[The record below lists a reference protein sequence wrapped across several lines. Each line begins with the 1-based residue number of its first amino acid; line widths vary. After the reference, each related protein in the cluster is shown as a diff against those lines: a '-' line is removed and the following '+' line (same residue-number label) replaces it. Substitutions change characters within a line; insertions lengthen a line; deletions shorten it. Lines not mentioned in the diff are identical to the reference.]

1 MGLKKKHFSEDE
13 VVIFDEALIQK
24 RGDFWHFRMW
34 LEGENK
40 YARVSLRTRNRDA
53 AIAKGKEFFHQ
64 IKANQTA
71 GKTYFSLTAQQGVDM
86 YLEQRKKDVDAGL
99 IVKGRYGT
107 IRIHLN
113 HWLNFIGA
121 KTKLKELERT
131 DCENYYHRRSEESGK
146 GGASLSTIKNEQSSI
161 NAMMEWLYKR
171 NEVTIREFDFKKL
184 PRIYN
189 DEEAIRRATFTS
201 EEVTN
206 LRKALFNEATEVAK
220 DLANRRN
227 LTRFITA
234 YYLMVASIT
243 GLRTGEQRQLT
254 WGDIRF
260 DTQVKGEEGNEEEIP
275 VVAITVRAETSKV
288 RKRRVFYVQ
297 DDELFDNLLKTM
309 KPLMGKQKLSDC
321 LIFSRDG
328 KTMIKEHDILETFAW
343 ALKKAEVEDHEK
355 RNLVPYSFR
364 HYFITDRIKSGI
376 SYGNVAK
383 MCGTSV
389 TQIERTYFHIDKE
402 VMISNALAGYF
413 VSKDGVIVT
422 T

>member
-288 RKRRVFYVQ
+288 RKR
-297 DDELFDNLLKTM
+297 
-309 KPLMGKQKLSDC
+309 
-321 LIFSRDG
+321 
-328 KTMIKEHDILETFAW
+328 
-343 ALKKAEVEDHEK
+343 
-355 RNLVPYSFR
+355 
-364 HYFITDRIKSGI
+364 
-376 SYGNVAK
+376 
-383 MCGTSV
+383 
-389 TQIERTYFHIDKE
+389 
-402 VMISNALAGYF
+402 
-413 VSKDGVIVT
+413 
-422 T
+422 

>member
-1 MGLKKKHFSEDE
+1 MGLKKKQFSEDE

-53 AIAKGKEFFHQ
+53 AIAKGKDVFHE
-64 IKANQTA
+64 IKTNQKN

-86 YLEQRKKDVDAGL
+86 YLKQRLKDVEAGL

-131 DCENYYHRRSEESGK
+131 DCENYYHHRSEESGK

-161 NAMMEWLYKR
+161 NAMIEWLYKR

-189 DEEAIRRATFTS
+189 DEEAIRRATFTRD
-201 EEVTN
+201 EVTN
-206 LRKALFNEATEVAK
+206 LRKALFNEATEMAR
-220 DLANRRN
+220 DLKNKRN

-243 GLRTGEQRQLT
+243 GLRTGEQRQLK

-260 DTQVKGEEGNEEEIP
+260 DTVIRGGEGHEEEIP
-275 VVAITVRAETSKV
+275 VVVITVRAETSKV

-297 DDELFDNLLKTM
+297 DDELFDNMLKVM
-309 KPLMGKQKLSDC
+309 KPLMGKQQLADC

-343 ALKKAEVEDHEK
+343 ALEKAEVDDHK
-355 RNLVPYSFR
+355 NRNLVPYSFR
-364 HYFITDRIKSGI
+364 HYFITDRIKSGL

-389 TQIERTYFHIDKE
+389 TQIERTYLHIDNE
-402 VMISNALAGYF
+402 IMISNALAGYF